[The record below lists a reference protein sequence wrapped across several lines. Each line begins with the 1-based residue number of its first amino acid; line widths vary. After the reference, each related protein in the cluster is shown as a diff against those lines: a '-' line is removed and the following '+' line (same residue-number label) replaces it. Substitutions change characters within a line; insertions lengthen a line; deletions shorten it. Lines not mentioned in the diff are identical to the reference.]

1 MTPTLAPDGWQ
12 IERDATTKAAYAALA
27 TDRRWNGY
35 SIADLAPP
43 ARQWTR
49 VALARREDGAIAACL
64 FYAHP
69 QFNSTIPHGDPDGLA
84 AILAAAAQEGDL
96 PERTYIL
103 AQHIHLPALE
113 AHYAFP
119 DGRQEMIRMA
129 VDRATFVKPKG
140 GPPTV
145 RLGSAD
151 LPALQ
156 ALYAEYDAGVFT
168 ADQLANGVFHGV
180 YEDGA
185 LVAAG
190 GTHVVA
196 PSYTIA
202 AIGNIYV
209 TPAARGRGLGA
220 AVTAAVAAELLPGP
234 RSQAILNVAATNAAA
249 IRVYRGLGFA
259 EHCPYVEALVVRR

>member
-49 VALARREDGAIAACL
+49 VALARRDDGAIAACL
-64 FYAHP
+64 FYQHP

-84 AILAAAAQEGDL
+84 AILAAAGDEL

-113 AHYAFP
+113 AHYTFP
-119 DGRQEMIRMA
+119 EGRQEMIRMA
-129 VDRATFVKPKG
+129 VDRATFVKPKDA
-140 GPPTV
+140 PPTT
-145 RLGSAD
+145 RLGQSD

-156 ALYAEYDAGVFT
+156 ALYAEYDAGVFN
-168 ADQLANGVFHGV
+168 ADQLTHGVFHGV

-202 AIGNIYV
+202 AIGNVYV
-209 TPAARGRGLGA
+209 TPAARGRSLGG
-220 AVTAAVAAELLPGP
+220 AVTAAVAADLLTGP
-234 RSQAILNVAATNAAA
+234 RSQAILNVAAKNETA
-249 IRVYRGLGFA
+249 ITIYRGLGFA
-259 EHCPYVEALVVRR
+259 EHCPYVEVLALRR